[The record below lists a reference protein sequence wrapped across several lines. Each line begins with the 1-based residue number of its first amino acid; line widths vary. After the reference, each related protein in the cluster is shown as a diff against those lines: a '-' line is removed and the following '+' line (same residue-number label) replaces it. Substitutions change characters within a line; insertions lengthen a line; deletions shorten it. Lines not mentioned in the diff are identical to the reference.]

1 MVIINYLILGLFPL
15 GMGSDKVLWRS
26 NSDLEGNFDNHD
38 TTTMM
43 MTTFEIGINNDND
56 NEKDKILTWEASSH
70 VAAAICSSSS

>member
-1 MVIINYLILGLFPL
+1 
-15 GMGSDKVLWRS
+15 
-26 NSDLEGNFDNHD
+26 
-38 TTTMM
+38 MM